1 MEISIDASATAATL
15 WPRYSIARLTE
26 PGPACESH
34 IQALR
39 EHKHMLIGARLMA
52 EPGSDDFAWF
62 TYLIDSL
69 DALIA
74 YHNRSTERIA
84 S

>member
-1 MEISIDASATAATL
+1 MGISIDASAAATAI

-26 PGPACESH
+26 PGPASESH

-39 EHKHMLIGARLMA
+39 DSKYMLIGARLMT

-62 TYLIDSL
+62 SYLSDSL
-69 DALIA
+69 DALIS
-74 YHNRSTERIA
+74 HHSRRTVRIA

>member
-1 MEISIDASATAATL
+1 MGISIDASAAATAI

-26 PGPACESH
+26 PGPASESH

-39 EHKHMLIGARLMA
+39 DSKYMLIGAWMMT
-52 EPGSDDFAWF
+52 EPDSDDSAWF

-69 DALIA
+69 NALIA
-74 YHNRSTERIA
+74 HHNSRTERIA